1 MGFSSGKAKPPLY
14 SGRDQRKM
22 SQYCKINQRNM
33 KVTSQNFRVR
43 PFWYTLL
50 EGKSCLHGE
59 VTWVQARSTATAH
72 ACGLLGKTR
81 LSYTCYGNV

>member
-1 MGFSSGKAKPPLY
+1 
-14 SGRDQRKM
+14 M
-22 SQYCKINQRNM
+22 SQYCKINQGNR

-50 EGKSCLHGE
+50 GEKSYLHGE
-59 VTWVQARSTATAH
+59 VTWVQARFMATAH

-81 LSYTCYGNV
+81 LSYTCYDNV